1 MRKYHI
7 EYTPQNDIYFDDNG
21 VAVVYEKGAYTLYR
35 TTGTG
40 TGESAPVRWV
50 YEWELSRLKEEMETL
65 QEQSEEESRS
75 KTKTDTIE
83 AVKQLLKELMKDY
96 KEPDADYKDL
106 IFDYIFK
113 IADIIADYSDNIE
126 E

>member
-1 MRKYHI
+1 MRKYYI
-7 EYTPQNDIYFDDNG
+7 ECTPQNDIYFNEDG
-21 VAVVYEKGAYTLYR
+21 VAVAYDKEAYTLYK

-40 TGESAPVRWV
+40 TGDAAPVRWV
-50 YEWELSRLKEEMETL
+50 YEWELSQLKKEMETL

-75 KTKTDTIE
+75 KTKQDTIK
-83 AVKQLLKELMKDY
+83 AVKKLLTDLIKDF
-96 KEPDADYKDL
+96 KEPEADYKDL
-106 IFDYIFK
+106 IFNYIFK